1 MPKVMIITVGTGPTV
16 AHGICRSIE
25 AQNPDKVIFLVTQK
39 SKEKTL
45 HIILQDKVTL
55 GKEYSEVL
63 LDDPND
69 VEKIAQESEATIRE
83 LKCDSK
89 DIVVDF
95 TSGTKAMSAG
105 VTIAGVKLKVGTFVY
120 VTGERDER
128 GVVVSGT
135 ERIVSLEPNC
145 IYADDLWRRAI
156 ELFNNYQYDA
166 SIKIIDEAKSLIAET
181 EFQQK
186 LSTLGILAEAYSCW
200 DRFELKKAFEKL
212 DSLTGSEFL
221 PVWGI
226 KSRIEGNKDILYQE
240 KDNIFCKERLVDL
253 IENAKRRCEEGK
265 FDDTVARLYRITEY
279 IAQYKVDERELYKRN
294 NKGVPQHDDLDIEK
308 LPLDLKPKYEQYQDK
323 KDKKIKLSLHQLYEL
338 LKDLKEKVGEI
349 FIKEEDKK
357 DSELKKLLGM
367 RNNSILAHGFNPV
380 GEFEFDKML
389 GIIQKLA
396 KFVIPDLD
404 YLSEKAKFPKI
415 KI

>member
-186 LSTLGILAEAYSCW
+186 LSTLGILAEAYS
-200 DRFELKKAFEKL
+200 
-212 DSLTGSEFL
+212 
-221 PVWGI
+221 
-226 KSRIEGNKDILYQE
+226 
-240 KDNIFCKERLVDL
+240 
-253 IENAKRRCEEGK
+253 
-265 FDDTVARLYRITEY
+265 
-279 IAQYKVDERELYKRN
+279 
-294 NKGVPQHDDLDIEK
+294 
-308 LPLDLKPKYEQYQDK
+308 
-323 KDKKIKLSLHQLYEL
+323 
-338 LKDLKEKVGEI
+338 
-349 FIKEEDKK
+349 
-357 DSELKKLLGM
+357 
-367 RNNSILAHGFNPV
+367 
-380 GEFEFDKML
+380 
-389 GIIQKLA
+389 
-396 KFVIPDLD
+396 
-404 YLSEKAKFPKI
+404 
-415 KI
+415 

>member
-1 MPKVMIITVGTGPTV
+1 
-16 AHGICRSIE
+16 
-25 AQNPDKVIFLVTQK
+25 
-39 SKEKTL
+39 
-45 HIILQDKVTL
+45 
-55 GKEYSEVL
+55 
-63 LDDPND
+63 
-69 VEKIAQESEATIRE
+69 
-83 LKCDSK
+83 
-89 DIVVDF
+89 
-95 TSGTKAMSAG
+95 
-105 VTIAGVKLKVGTFVY
+105 
-120 VTGERDER
+120 
-128 GVVVSGT
+128 
-135 ERIVSLEPNC
+135 
-145 IYADDLWRRAI
+145 
-156 ELFNNYQYDA
+156 
-166 SIKIIDEAKSLIAET
+166 
-181 EFQQK
+181 
-186 LSTLGILAEAYSCW
+186 
-200 DRFELKKAFEKL
+200 
-212 DSLTGSEFL
+212 
-221 PVWGI
+221 
-226 KSRIEGNKDILYQE
+226 
-240 KDNIFCKERLVDL
+240 LVDL